1 MNIDYVIMGHLSRI
15 PFQRYF
21 VDNLEY
27 DVPITVDDGT
37 LGVWGNARQA
47 WEMVNPKSDYGVVIQ
62 DDAILCDDFK
72 HRCEKFLSEHNGHMV
87 SFYFGESKK
96 TFKYLRPKYF
106 DAPLYHAVALA
117 IPTHQIP
124 DMIKYCDTRTE
135 VDGDDMKIK
144 RWLISQNRT
153 CRYSNPSLVQHRD
166 IPSIIDPQKPIR
178 QSNIFRQ

>member
-1 MNIDYVIMGHLSRI
+1 MNIDIVVMAHTSRI
-15 PFQRYF
+15 GYLYSIYEQIDGEPKI
-21 VDNLEY
+21 V
-27 DVPITVDDGT
+27 IDDGT
-37 LGVWGNARQA
+37 FGVWGNAKRA
-47 WEMVNPKSDYGVVIQ
+47 WGMIDPKSQYGVVIQ

-166 IPSIIDPQKPIR
+166 IPSIVNPDKPPR
-178 QSNIFRQ
+178 QSAIFQQ